1 MKISIKFLIKAYQ
14 EQADFLKSMLEDSNY
29 RDYLYIGPLGLEDII
44 QKFEH
49 EISDLKNDTEVA
61 EMEIENEEFKRQ
73 IDYLEVSLESEMMQ
87 DIKLGYNA
95 ITQMLVFGKDDF
107 IFTDY
112 EQRVRTII
120 DDSGFKGKIGQL
132 IPFII
137 GKKEDAHELKGLI
150 T

>member
-1 MKISIKFLIKAYQ
+1 MKISIKFLVQAYQ
-14 EQADFLKSMLEDSNY
+14 EQVEFLKEMLRNENY
-29 RDYLYIGPLGLEDII
+29 RDYLYVGPLGLEDII

-49 EISDLKNDTEVA
+49 EIKDLSNEAEVA
-61 EMEIENEEFKRQ
+61 EMEVENEEFKRQ

-95 ITQMLVFGKDDF
+95 ITQMLVFDKDDF

-120 DDSGFKGKIGQL
+120 DDSGFKGEVGKL

-150 T
+150 

>member
-1 MKISIKFLIKAYQ
+1 MRLSVKFLVMAYE
-14 EQADFLKSMLEDSNY
+14 EQVEFLKEMLDNPNY

-49 EISDLKNDTEVA
+49 EISDLNNDAEVA

-87 DIKLGYNA
+87 NIKLGYNS
-95 ITQMLVFGKDDF
+95 ITQMLVFDKDDF

-112 EQRVRTII
+112 EQRVRTIV
-120 DDSGFKGKIGQL
+120 DDSGFNGKIGKL